1 MEKQKLLRFLVVF
14 LLVICLHIDINNSG
28 KCFRYYSN
36 WQYINDIIGSN
47 ICEIWKEFG
56 ESSHAVS
63 VLLTEIDIIRSQSI
77 CAALANVQRV
87 VV

>member
-1 MEKQKLLRFLVVF
+1 MEKKQKLLRFLVVF
-14 LLVICLHIDINNSG
+14 LFVICLQTYINNRG
-28 KCFRYYSN
+28 NYLRYYSN

-63 VLLTEIDIIRSQSI
+63 VLLKEIAIIQISPFARP
-77 CAALANVQRV
+77 
-87 VV
+87 